1 MATYQEFEAYVRSK
15 YPVKKNTK
23 ETSEG
28 FMCLEIPLPND
39 RSHLVFVQ
47 PGSEIKK
54 GGEIADIVGMLGK
67 LSGSKLEKVLG
78 AAFHVPLGGLV
89 KINDVIALRHSIP
102 LTDVD
107 ESEIAMA
114 LLLTAMS
121 ADVLEAKFVGGDKY

>member
-15 YPVKKNTK
+15 YPVKKKTK

-39 RSHLVFVQ
+39 RSHLVFVH
-47 PGSEIKK
+47 PGSKMK
-54 GGEIADIVGMLGK
+54 NGAEIADIVGMLGE
-67 LSGSKLEKVLG
+67 LSGSKLEKVLE
-78 AAFHVPLGGLV
+78 AAFQLPLGGLV